1 MIDTTRWLKA
11 KEVAEMITYS
21 EDTLRRWRN
30 EGYGPPWTRMKG
42 DHGRGEIR
50 YPESG
55 VEEFMRK
62 GYRVGGRVDIPHS
75 HCTVNKRRSN
85 SVLSGQP

>member
-55 VEEFMRK
+55 VEEFMRE
-62 GYRVGGRVDIPHS
+62 GLG
-75 HCTVNKRRSN
+75 N
-85 SVLSGQP
+85 SRAEELAQLELTDEGENSDG

>member
-55 VEEFMRK
+55 VEEFMRE
-62 GYRVGGRVDIPHS
+62 GLVTSRAEELAQLELTDEGE
-75 HCTVNKRRSN
+75 N
-85 SVLSGQP
+85 SDA

>member
-1 MIDTTRWLKA
+1 MVRWLKA
-11 KEVAEMITYS
+11 KGVAEKINYS

-62 GYRVGGRVDIPHS
+62 GLVNDRAEELAQMELTEQRNETDPHD
-75 HCTVNKRRSN
+75 
-85 SVLSGQP
+85 

>member
-1 MIDTTRWLKA
+1 MVRWLKG
-11 KEVAEMITYS
+11 KEVSKKINYS

-55 VEEFMRK
+55 VEEFMRE
-62 GYRVGGRVDIPHS
+62 GLVTSRAEELAQLELTDEGE
-75 HCTVNKRRSN
+75 N
-85 SVLSGQP
+85 SDA

>member
-1 MIDTTRWLKA
+1 MK
-11 KEVAEMITYS
+11 VAMTLIFIVGIVLWCWFITININYS

-62 GYRVGGRVDIPHS
+62 GLVTYD
-75 HCTVNKRRSN
+75 
-85 SVLSGQP
+85 